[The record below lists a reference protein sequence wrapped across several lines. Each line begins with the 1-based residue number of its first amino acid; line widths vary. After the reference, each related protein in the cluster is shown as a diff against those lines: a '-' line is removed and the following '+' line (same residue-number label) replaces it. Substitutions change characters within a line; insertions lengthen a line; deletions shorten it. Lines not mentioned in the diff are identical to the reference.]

1 MLGCGAMLARE
12 IDTVKLQISHHIA
25 LLYQSAQVHDM
36 PYDHD
41 REISKAALDSLAAVT
56 QHAIALQKVRPLAVV
71 EGIAARWISI
81 DLQGLVDSH
90 MASIQPDP
98 IILVGQ
104 GKPTPYQ

>member
-1 MLGCGAMLARE
+1 MLARE
-12 IDTVKLQISHHIA
+12 IDTIKLQISPRTA
-25 LLYQSAQVHDM
+25 LLYQSAQVNGM
-36 PYDHD
+36 PYDYD
-41 REISKAALDSLAAVT
+41 REMIKAAVGRLAAGT
-56 QHAIALQKVRPLAVV
+56 QDALQKVVPLAAV
-71 EGIAARWISI
+71 EGIATRWISI